1 MSIIFWF
8 IMILAAWNARGRVK
22 GIHEDYI
29 SLERIQPIKGIFLL
43 LVFVSHFV
51 QYMSL
56 SGVWHAPY
64 FAVKSWLGQLVVVPF
79 LFYSGFGITES
90 IRKKG
95 LNYVKKMPTQRILKT
110 LFQFDLAVLL
120 FLICRLAMGKQYDL
134 KTVLLTFVGWA
145 GIGNSNWYIFAIL
158 FLYAFTWLA
167 YRIFSRNAYLPLVC
181 TTALTVG
188 FVLVMREHRDG
199 YWYNTVMAYV
209 AGMWFSQFKKPIDRI
224 LSNDIGFVAA
234 AALVW
239 GGLMFT
245 HKYWWDNVWIYQAT
259 AILFGL
265 LIVLATTKIQ
275 VTNRFLAYCGEH
287 LFSLFILQ
295 RLPMLVLDNTILE
308 RKPYVYFAVCFVLT
322 FILSK
327 AFDAAAPWLWN
338 KLTVR
343 KAKA

>member
-22 GIHEDYI
+22 GIYTDYI

-51 QYMSL
+51 QYL
-56 SGVWHAPY
+56 DLPGVWHAPY

-79 LFYSGFGITES
+79 LFYSGYGITES
-90 IRKKG
+90 IRAKG
-95 LNYVKKMPTQRILKT
+95 AAYVRKMPVQRILKT

-120 FLICRLAMGKQYDL
+120 FFICRLAMGKQYDL
-134 KTVLLTFVGWA
+134 KTVLQTLVGWA

-158 FLYAFTWLA
+158 FLYIFTWIA
-167 YRIFSRNAYLPLVC
+167 YRIFSRNEYLPLVC
-181 TTALTVG
+181 TTVLTVG
-188 FVLVMREHRDG
+188 FVVVMREYRDG

-209 AGMWFSQFKKPIDRI
+209 AGMWFSQFKKHIDRI
-224 LSNDIGFVAA
+224 LSNDLLFAIAAVLTWGALMVA
-234 AALVW
+234 
-239 GGLMFT
+239 
-245 HKYWWDNVWIYQAT
+245 HKYWWENVWIYQAT

-295 RLPMLVLDNTILE
+295 RLPMLALDNTALE
-308 RKPYVYFAVCFVLT
+308 GRPYVYFAVCFVLT

-327 AFDAAAPWLWN
+327 GFDIAAPWLWN
-338 KLTVR
+338 RLTGR
-343 KAKA
+343 KPRA